1 MNNHD
6 FANLFFSNNPKIYE
20 KYLKQKNQE
29 KYKEESSKFPYKDF
43 VEKCVPEDEKS
54 LAYAFLIGDYKNEY
68 KIRQGLL
75 ERHIFDE
82 SIQMPRQKFLK
93 KMNKD
98 ENLAMIN
105 LLEDFWNSR
114 GRKSGFSFAVLAVG
128 SNLYNQEEIK
138 EYFKKEGLKK
148 NDFLKEF
155 TNDQGSDEEIFKER
169 KLKVKDILDN
179 KHNDIDLLICPDFNH
194 FTKLHI
200 WDKVKEKESW
210 EDCCSSKITLE
221 YYEKFYRYLSDKNI
235 SVKKEKAS
243 QLGFSFYKNPEN
255 KEIIRMKGISY
266 SSLTLKIDYKK
277 CIRPFHIYFDH
288 NLAEL
293 KIKQDLLKRI
303 PFSVLLRRSDIS
315 DLKYAFY
322 NGINKG
328 IYENPLFVKK

>member
-1 MNNHD
+1 MNKEIIP
-6 FANLFFSNNPKIYE
+6 FFSEDPKIYE
-20 KYLKQKNQE
+20 KWLRKINKE
-29 KYKEESSKFPYKDF
+29 KYEEELSKFPYKDF
-43 VEKCVPEDEKS
+43 VEKCVPENEKS
-54 LAYAFLIGDYKNEY
+54 LAYAFLMSDYKNEH

-82 SIQMPRQKFLK
+82 SIQMSRQKFLK

-98 ENLAMIN
+98 ENLAMID

-114 GRKSGFSFAVLAVG
+114 GRKSYFSFAVLAVG

-138 EYFKKEGLKK
+138 AYFEKEGLKK
-148 NDFLKEF
+148 DDVLKEF
-155 TNDQGSDEEIFKER
+155 TNDYGSDEEVFKKR

-179 KHNDIDLLICPDFNH
+179 KHNDIDLLICPDFNY
-194 FTKLHI
+194 FTKLHL
-200 WDKVKEKESW
+200 WDKVKKRESW

-243 QLGFSFYKNPEN
+243 QLGFSFYKNPET
-255 KEIIRMKGISY
+255 KEIVRIKGISY
-266 SSLTLKIDYKK
+266 SSLTLKIDYRKE
-277 CIRPFHIYFDH
+277 IRPFHIYFDH

-293 KIKQDLLKRI
+293 KIKNDLLDRI
-303 PFSVLLRRSDIS
+303 PFSVLVRRSNIW

-322 NGINKG
+322 NGIHNG
-328 IYENPLFVKK
+328 IFENPIFAK